1 MKTIG
6 VVIAGL
12 LLMGLGSTAKAEGRY
27 AEHSVLRE
35 GNWAKIRVAKSGFYH
50 LSDAVIKK
58 AGFSNPSSVRIY
70 GYGGALQPEELS
82 GDYLTVTDDLK
93 EIPTCT
99 INGKRLFF
107 AKGPVN
113 WSQQES
119 LQRIRNPYSD
129 YGYYFITES
138 DGEPLTTDSA
148 TFVSANYP
156 ANNDYHHLYEEDNYS
171 WYHGG
176 RNLFDKTLFTI
187 GTPVSYTLNA
197 SGVEGRIG
205 IALTA
210 DGDYEATIEVN
221 DSVVGTVSKRLTLDS
236 YTKADEQL
244 YQYDVK
250 GILKAEN
257 TIRITQTSG
266 GNMRLDYIDLYHT
279 SPTPLHLSSSPEP
292 EYVYRITNQDHHADP
307 QTDMVIII
315 PTSQNMLAQAERLK
329 LHHEQHD
336 GLRVTIVPADELFN
350 EFSSGT
356 PDATAYRR
364 YMKMLYDRATTRNT

>member
-35 GNWAKIRVAKSGFYH
+35 GNWAKIRVAESGFYH

-82 GDYLTVTDDLK
+82 SDYITMTDDLK

-107 AKGPVN
+107 ANGPVN

-119 LQRIRNPYSD
+119 LQRILNPYSD

-197 SGVEGRIG
+197 SGAEGRIG

-210 DGDYEATIEVN
+210 DGEIGRA
-221 DSVVGTVSKRLTLDS
+221 SCR
-236 YTKADEQL
+236 
-244 YQYDVK
+244 
-250 GILKAEN
+250 
-257 TIRITQTSG
+257 
-266 GNMRLDYIDLYHT
+266 
-279 SPTPLHLSSSPEP
+279 
-292 EYVYRITNQDHHADP
+292 
-307 QTDMVIII
+307 
-315 PTSQNMLAQAERLK
+315 ER
-329 LHHEQHD
+329 
-336 GLRVTIVPADELFN
+336 V
-350 EFSSGT
+350 
-356 PDATAYRR
+356 
-364 YMKMLYDRATTRNT
+364 